1 MYLFKKCQ
9 HYLFES
15 TCKIRRICTLK
26 EIVFNLPNVVVFQFL
41 WTRQFPDDAMLNFI
55 CDSNTVMFR
64 LSIII
69 LLVSYVKHGQNSQS
83 VNLVTQGVC
92 NNLSTS
98 VAQNLT
104 DFIGNLEM

>member
-41 WTRQFPDDAMLNFI
+41 FPDDAMLNFI

-69 LLVSYVKHGQNSQS
+69 ILVSYVKHGSQS